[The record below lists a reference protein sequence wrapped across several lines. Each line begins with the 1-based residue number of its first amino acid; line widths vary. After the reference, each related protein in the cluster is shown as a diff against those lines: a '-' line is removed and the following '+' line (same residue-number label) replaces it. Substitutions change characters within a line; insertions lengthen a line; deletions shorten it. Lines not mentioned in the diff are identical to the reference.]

1 MRKIVTDPEKIK
13 EVLKKGVENIYPS
26 PEALEK
32 LLKSG
37 KRIRLYCG
45 FDPTSPN
52 LHIGNAIQLRKLA
65 QFQKL
70 GHEVIFLI
78 GDFTGMIGDPSD
90 KTAARKKLNR
100 KETLENLKNYKKQA
114 SKILDFSGKNP
125 AKVLYNGKWNNKLK
139 FGDLIELASNFTV
152 QQMIVRDMFEKR
164 FYGEWQCNKCKKVF
178 ITPHERIFFS
188 SNKDFEDGSMVS
200 KTDKLTCPF
209 CNFNGVTIFSL
220 PKPIYLHEFL
230 YPLAQAYDSVAM
242 DVDLEIGGNDQTFNM
257 LCGRDLMKILK
268 NKEKFVLATKLLADP
283 SGKKMGKTEGN
294 MINLDE
300 KPDQMY
306 GKIMSWP
313 DELIIPGLELCTD
326 FSLDEVGKISK
337 TLKQGQ
343 VNPRDEKA
351 KLAKEV
357 VSICYDK
364 KTAEEAEKE
373 FNRVFRERKIP
384 TSIPEVKCAE
394 GTRLTSSVLVECG
407 LASSRTAADGLIKQG
422 ALDVEID
429 GVVIENYKEKEITLK
444 KGTILRLGK
453 RRIIRTI

>member
-1 MRKIVTDPEKIK
+1 MGKIIINAEKIK
-13 EVLKKGVENIYPS
+13 EVLKKGVEKIYPN

-45 FDPTSPN
+45 YDPTNTS
-52 LHIGNAIQLRKLA
+52 LHIGHAITLRKLA

-100 KETLENLKNYKKQA
+100 KEILENLKNYKKQV

-125 AKVLYNGKWNNKLK
+125 AKVLYNSKWNNKLK

-152 QQMIVRDMFEKR
+152 QQMIIRDMF
-164 FYGEWQCNKCKKVF
+164 Q
-178 ITPHERIFFS
+178 ERIK
-188 SNKDFEDGSMVS
+188 N
-200 KTDKLTCPF
+200 
-209 CNFNGVTIFSL
+209 N
-220 PKPIYLHEFL
+220 KPIYLHEFL
-230 YPLAQAYDSVAM
+230 YPLAQAYDCVAM

-257 LCGRDLMKILK
+257 LCGRDLIKALK
-268 NKEKFVLATKLLADP
+268 NKEKLVLTLKLLTDP
-283 SGKKMGKTEGN
+283 TGKKMGKTEGN

-313 DELIIPGLELCTD
+313 DELIIPGLELCTNL
-326 FSLDEVGKISK
+326 SLDELAEISEKIKAGK
-337 TLKQGQ
+337 

-357 VSICYDK
+357 VSIHYDK

-373 FNRVFRERKIP
+373 FNRVFKEGIQP
-384 TSIPEVKCAE
+384 TDIPEVKLNK
-394 GTRLTSSVLVECG
+394 RISSTSIVLVETG
-407 LASSRTAADGLIKQG
+407 LAPSRSAADRLIKQG
-422 ALDVEID
+422 AIDVEID
-429 GVVIENYKEKEITLK
+429 GVVINKYNKKEITPK
-444 KGTILRLGK
+444 KGMIIRAGK
-453 RRIIRTI
+453 RKFVKLI